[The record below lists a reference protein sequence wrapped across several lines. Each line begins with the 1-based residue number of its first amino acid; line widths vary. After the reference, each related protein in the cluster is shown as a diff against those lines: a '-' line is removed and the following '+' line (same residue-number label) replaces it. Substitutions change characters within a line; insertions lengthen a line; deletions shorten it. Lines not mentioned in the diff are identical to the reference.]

1 MVRQYAP
8 KIFLRQ
14 VPHHL
19 LRTFFARRR
28 ALADIPW
35 GAQNERAIA
44 SVYDAWQAL
53 PAPQPAE
60 IDGAF
65 QAVHEMACEAG
76 VQALIEEGTFHG
88 VDLAAALGR
97 RVGFYHKAMWAYLN
111 HPSIFNVASLFVTA
125 DALPGRYWL
134 KHKGLPRKAPDTS
147 AAATRA
153 LAAGLSKFYRT
164 TQGRGHRCVV
174 EAYLRGG
181 RQHYFF
187 AYPDDYADTFIGYDD
202 EGEFV
207 KRPQKPA
214 FEVVFVY
221 DPRAGTLDLHARGDR
236 GVRARLLYI
245 FCAAVLHEGPPPE
258 QPGDHPY
265 ELNGLLRREFPFAT
279 DPADGIES
287 VRLLR
292 LRLSLKGSKRRLTLE
307 ADPKA
312 GPGDIFDMMADHLS
326 PETLA
331 ASAVSV
337 TQATFRLRFVA
348 KGCEQPR
355 PLTFS
360 VSFPNSSNLKSLPED
375 RRLLAEKYLKG
386 WGIERA

>member
-8 KIFLRQ
+8 RIFLRQ
-14 VPHHL
+14 VPTQL
-19 LRTFFARRR
+19 LQTFFARRH
-28 ALADIPW
+28 ALADVRW
-35 GAQNERAIA
+35 EVRRERVIA
-44 SVYDAWQAL
+44 SVFDAWQAL

-60 IDGAF
+60 IDRAF
-65 QAVHEMACEAG
+65 QEVYEMASEAG
-76 VQALIEEGTFHG
+76 VKALIEEGASHG
-88 VDLAAALGR
+88 VDLAAALKR
-97 RVGFYHKAMWAYLN
+97 YVGFCHKAMWVYVN
-111 HPSIFNVASLFVTA
+111 HPSIFAVAALFASA
-125 DALPGRYWL
+125 DGLPGRYWL
-134 KHKGLPRKAPDTS
+134 RHRGLPRKAPDTS
-147 AAATRA
+147 AAATQA

-174 EAYLRGG
+174 EHYLRGG

-207 KRPQKPA
+207 RRPLKPA

-221 DPRAGTLDLHARGDR
+221 DPGAGTLDLHARGDR
-236 GVRARLLYI
+236 GVRAQLVYI
-245 FCAAVLHEGPPPE
+245 FCATILHEDPPPE

-265 ELNGLLRREFPFAT
+265 ELNGLLRRDCRFAT

-287 VRLLR
+287 VQLLK
-292 LRLSLKGSKRRLTLE
+292 LRLSFKGTKQRITLE

-312 GPGDIFDMMADHLS
+312 GPHDGFDMMADCLN
-326 PETLA
+326 A
-331 ASAVSV
+331 ATVTGPAVNV
-337 TQATFRLRFVA
+337 TQATFRLGFVGA
-348 KGCEQPR
+348 GGEQRR

-360 VSFPNSSNLKSLPED
+360 VSFPNSSDLKSLPEE
-375 RRLLAEKYLKG
+375 RRLLAEKYLKH